1 MNGYDRQRSIAL
13 TVFVT
18 AWVVVAA
25 VMATTYI
32 LAHVERHWVPW
43 TMTLVSILMVTGF
56 VIALVGRTTAHAYT
70 EPQRPRPRGGLYI
83 PPQLPA
89 PTYRVV
95 DVPRAQLPP
104 PHTMQIEVKP
114 CDVTLSRPVRR

>member
-13 TVFVT
+13 TLFVT
-18 AWVVVAA
+18 AWVVGAA
-25 VMATTYI
+25 IMATTYI

-43 TMTLVSILMVTGF
+43 TMTLVSVLMVTGF
-56 VIALVGRTTAHAYT
+56 VIALVGRTTAHSY
-70 EPQRPRPRGGLYI
+70 RPSRPRGGLYI
-83 PPQLPA
+83 PPPLPEP

-95 DVPRAQLPP
+95 DATRAQLPA
-104 PHTMQIEVKP
+104 PHTMQIEEKP